1 MSAGENFKFVFR
13 EAKIHDAIL
22 FFDECES
29 IFETREKG
37 SHDVNTLLTEIERYK
52 LTIPAF
58 ISLSLRHNG
67 LIIMA
72 TNRPYDLD
80 EAMHRHIMIAIEFRQ
95 PDHILR
101 KAIWESHMPEQMKL
115 AEDVDLVSNGYTNCS
130 LISSL
135 SERTGIEV

>member
-1 MSAGENFKFVFR
+1 
-13 EAKIHDAIL
+13 
-22 FFDECES
+22 
-29 IFETREKG
+29 
-37 SHDVNTLLTEIERYK
+37 
-52 LTIPAF
+52 
-58 ISLSLRHNG
+58 
-67 LIIMA
+67 MA

-80 EAMHRHIMIAIEFRQ
+80 EAMHRRIMIAIEFRQ

-115 AEDVDLVSNGYTNCS
+115 AEDVDLVSNSYTNRS